1 MAGEAV
7 HRRRLACETAAAG
20 DAAAGWVGLAAA
32 EVAAAAKAVVGA
44 GRAVVAAKVDAD
56 PPPGETVV
64 VVAVAVAGPAVA
76 GPAAVGAA
84 VAGPAVAGPA
94 VAGLAVAGIAV
105 PVVEGMPVRCSIPP
119 LESVC
124 FDLATEDQ
132 VVEAVAVVVV
142 VARCC

>member
-7 HRRRLACETAAAG
+7 HRRRLACETAAAE

-32 EVAAAAKAVVGA
+32 AVAAAAKAVVGA

-64 VVAVAVAGPAVA
+64 VVAVAVAAPAVA
-76 GPAAVGAA
+76 GPAAVGA
-84 VAGPAVAGPA
+84 AVAGPA

>member
-20 DAAAGWVGLAAA
+20 DAAAGWVGLAAVA
-32 EVAAAAKAVVGA
+32 VAAAAKAVVGA

-64 VVAVAVAGPAVA
+64 VVAVAVAAPAVA

-84 VAGPAVAGPA
+84 VAGPAV
-94 VAGLAVAGIAV
+94 VWLAVAGIAF

>member
-20 DAAAGWVGLAAA
+20 DAAVGWVGLAAVA
-32 EVAAAAKAVVGA
+32 VAAAAKAVVGA

-84 VAGPAVAGPA
+84 VAGPAVAG
-94 VAGLAVAGIAV
+94 LAVAGIAV